1 MAEDETRIAM
11 IEAPQLPSRPTNP
24 PPATATT
31 MPWLPPPPLIE
42 GENAAAYDDLLARIS
57 GTLKPVD
64 ILEEIWV
71 RDVVDLVWDV
81 FRLRRLKVHLLT
93 AAAHEG
99 MAKLIGPLLD
109 WDFTDQ
115 IARRWAVG
123 DADAAQTVE
132 TTLAAAGLT
141 MDAVMARTLALKI
154 HEIERI
160 DRMTMAAEAR
170 RNAILREIERHR
182 ATFARTLRRTVEDV
196 EDADFKVVAAQENA
210 RQEANRANA
219 LASTA
224 PRTSAGKAISARNAR
239 RHGLNLPALQDP
251 ALAEEIAALAREI
264 AGPNA
269 SAQRFELAC
278 RVAAAQLDLLRVR
291 RARHELFS
299 GNPTA
304 TARLAVFDRYERRAL
319 SRRKFAI
326 REFDAAIGDNG
337 DGSILAKRT
346 QFSNA
351 SGRPPVRDPLLLH
364 PTGREGER
372 SELKRAFCSSLSE
385 L

>member
-11 IEAPQLPSRPTNP
+11 IEAPQLPSSPTNP

-57 GTLKPVD
+57 GTLKPAD

-71 RDVVDLVWDV
+71 RDVVDLVWDA
-81 FRLRRLKVHLLT
+81 FRLRRLKAHLLR

-123 DADAAQTVE
+123 DEGAVQTVE

-141 MDAVMARTLALKI
+141 MDAVMARTLGLKI

-160 DRMTMAAEAR
+160 DRMAMAAEAR

-182 ATFARTLRRTVEDV
+182 ASFARTLRRAVEDV
-196 EDADFKVVAAQENA
+196 EDADFKVVAAQE
-210 RQEANRANA
+210 
-219 LASTA
+219 T
-224 PRTSAGKAISARNAR
+224 
-239 RHGLNLPALQDP
+239 
-251 ALAEEIAALAREI
+251 ARE
-264 AGPNA
+264 
-269 SAQRFELAC
+269 E
-278 RVAAAQLDLLRVR
+278 AA
-291 RARHELFS
+291 
-299 GNPTA
+299 
-304 TARLAVFDRYERRAL
+304 
-319 SRRKFAI
+319 
-326 REFDAAIGDNG
+326 
-337 DGSILAKRT
+337 
-346 QFSNA
+346 
-351 SGRPPVRDPLLLH
+351 
-364 PTGREGER
+364 
-372 SELKRAFCSSLSE
+372 
-385 L
+385 